1 MIDDAETMSRFTFLT
16 FGRDVIHSITTTSAG
31 ERIAR
36 EKREPHKMASNEVT
50 EIHLKDYAEYPYD
63 VENVRFPDSTIEDLR
78 REPIRDD
85 HRSPPFPP
93 RSDEI

>member
-1 MIDDAETMSRFTFLT
+1 MSRFTFLKK
-16 FGRDVIHSITTTSAG
+16 FGRDVIPSQRQARAR
-31 ERIAR
+31 RIAD

-78 REPIRDD
+78 RPPINPN
-85 HRSPPFPP
+85 RSFPAFSISI
-93 RSDEI
+93 R

>member
-1 MIDDAETMSRFTFLT
+1 
-16 FGRDVIHSITTTSAG
+16 
-31 ERIAR
+31 
-36 EKREPHKMASNEVT
+36 MASNEVT

-78 REPIRDD
+78 REPTIRTD
-85 HRSPPFPP
+85 RSPPFPS

>member
-1 MIDDAETMSRFTFLT
+1 
-16 FGRDVIHSITTTSAG
+16 
-31 ERIAR
+31 
-36 EKREPHKMASNEVT
+36 MASNEVT

-85 HRSPPFPP
+85 HRSPPFPS

>member
-1 MIDDAETMSRFTFLT
+1 MSRFTFSEKVWKRRH
-16 FGRDVIHSITTTSAG
+16 FITTTSAG
-31 ERIAR
+31 ESIAD

-78 REPIRDD
+78 RPPINPN
-85 HRSPPFPP
+85 RSFPAFSISI
-93 RSDEI
+93 R

>member
-1 MIDDAETMSRFTFLT
+1 VKRRHF
-16 FGRDVIHSITTTSAG
+16 ITTTSAG
-31 ERIAR
+31 ESIAD

-78 REPIRDD
+78 REPINPN
-85 HRSPPFPP
+85 RSFPAFSTSI
-93 RSDEI
+93 R